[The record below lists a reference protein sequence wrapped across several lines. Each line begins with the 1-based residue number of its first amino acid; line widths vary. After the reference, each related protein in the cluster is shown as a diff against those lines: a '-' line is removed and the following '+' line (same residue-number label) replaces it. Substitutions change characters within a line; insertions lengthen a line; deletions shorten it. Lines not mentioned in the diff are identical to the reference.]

1 MNGLIGN
8 TDSAKFIFVAI
19 EDESQL
25 PSKGM
30 MNEYFPNHHQC

>member
-1 MNGLIGN
+1 LQAIGGFEMNGLIGN

-25 PSKGM
+25 LVKG
-30 MNEYFPNHHQC
+30 